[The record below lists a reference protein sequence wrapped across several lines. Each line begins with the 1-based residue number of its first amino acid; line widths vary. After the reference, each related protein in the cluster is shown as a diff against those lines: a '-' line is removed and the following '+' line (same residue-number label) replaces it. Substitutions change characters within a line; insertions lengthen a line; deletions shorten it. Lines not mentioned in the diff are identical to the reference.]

1 MVLSLLITTSY
12 ILKYCVVLFMSEAL
26 LREVEEY
33 KGGRFTITV
42 IIDRCKECGFC
53 ISVCSV
59 KILVKSSVENKYGF
73 RPPTVLNPEKC
84 IGCRLCE
91 YMCPEFAIFVT
102 KGERG

>member
-1 MVLSLLITTSY
+1 
-12 ILKYCVVLFMSEAL
+12 MSEAL

-42 IIDRCKECGFC
+42 IRDRCKECGFC
-53 ISVCSV
+53 INVCPV

-102 KGERG
+102 KGEGVEDRVPIR